1 MEYRQLFRREVIPFV
16 VVLSAAV
23 VWVVMLLNVTS
34 QSSVDYSPL
43 NTYAD
48 DQIKQLSIQVTQRE
62 AMIQQLADRVKHR
75 DSLIFLLENKRTS
88 ITNKYYYN
96 EKEILSSGD
105 SVNRVMRIIN
115 QSSFESDYFAGK
127 YAPTK

>member
-62 AMIQQLADRVKHR
+62 TMIQQLADRVKHR

>member
-1 MEYRQLFRREVIPFV
+1 MEQRQLIKRKIIPFV
-16 VVLSAAV
+16 VVLAAAV
-23 VWVVMLLNVTS
+23 VWVVMLLNVTR

>member
-1 MEYRQLFRREVIPFV
+1 MEYRQLFRREVISFV

>member
-1 MEYRQLFRREVIPFV
+1 MEQRQLIRRKIIPFV
-16 VVLSAAV
+16 VVLAAAV

>member
-1 MEYRQLFRREVIPFV
+1 
-16 VVLSAAV
+16 
-23 VWVVMLLNVTS
+23 
-34 QSSVDYSPL
+34 L